1 MSEVKSETTIV
12 LPVDQVDQAAGSAT
26 DDAKFQS
33 KKNLALSIPVVR
45 RFAIVIFMLA
55 FGSLMFNQILGPLV
69 HDRAAT
75 ALEQRLASD
84 LVNGVAPVS
93 NPIALGVPIGL
104 IEVPNR
110 DVRAVVVEG
119 SKAEQLAQASGHLI
133 GSALPGQPGVSAILG
148 RSQTYGAEFRNLDQ
162 LIVGDEVVVT
172 TGQGVH
178 TYEVIDITVRSARD
192 AAAFQGE
199 GHMLILATVVDS
211 SDRLV
216 VRATLTSPVFPA
228 GEATDHQTTLDELGL
243 AGDSSSWSDLA
254 LWMLIAALLAA
265 GFPVIVNQVGRRVG
279 WLVVAPIAMWVA
291 LEVWTAISLM
301 SPSAW

>member
-1 MSEVKSETTIV
+1 MSEITSETTIV
-12 LPVDQVDQAAGSAT
+12 LPVDQEDQVAVSAT

-45 RFAIVIFMLA
+45 RFAVVIFALA
-55 FGSLMFNQILGPLV
+55 FGSLMFNQLLGPLV
-69 HDRAAT
+69 HNRAAT

-93 NPIALGVPIGL
+93 NPIAVGSPIGL
-104 IEVPNR
+104 VEVPNR
-110 DVRAVVVEG
+110 DIRAVVVEG
-119 SKAEQLAQASGHLI
+119 SKAEQLAQASGHLV

-178 TYEVIDITVRSARD
+178 SYEVIDITVRSARD
-192 AAAFQGE
+192 TAAFQGE

-228 GEATDHQTTLDELGL
+228 GQATDHQTTLDELGL
-243 AGDSSSWSDLA
+243 AGDSSSWSDLV

-265 GFPVIVNQVGRRVG
+265 GFPIIVNQVGRRVG
-279 WLVVAPIAMWVA
+279 WLVVTPIAMWVA

>member
-12 LPVDQVDQAAGSAT
+12 LSVDQVDQAAGSAT

-228 GEATDHQTTLDELGL
+228 GEATDHQTSLDELGL

-265 GFPVIVNQVGRRVG
+265 GFPIIVNQVGRRVG

>member
-1 MSEVKSETTIV
+1 MSEVKSDTTID
-12 LPVDQVDQAAGSAT
+12 LPVDQVDQVATSAA

-93 NPIALGVPIGL
+93 NPIAVGVPIGL
-104 IEVPNR
+104 IEVLNR
-110 DVRAVVVEG
+110 DVRAVVIEG

-148 RSQTYGAEFRNLDQ
+148 RSKTYGAEFKNLDQ

-192 AAAFQGE
+192 TAAFQGE

-228 GEATDHQTTLDELGL
+228 GQATDHQTTLDELGL

-265 GFPVIVNQVGRRVG
+265 GFPIIVNQVGRRVG
-279 WLVVAPIAMWVA
+279 WLVVTPIAMWVA

>member
-1 MSEVKSETTIV
+1 MSEVKSDTTIAS
-12 LPVDQVDQAAGSAT
+12 PVDQVDQVAMSAT
-26 DDAKFQS
+26 DDAKLQS
-33 KKNLALSIPVVR
+33 KKKFALSIPVVR
-45 RFAIVIFMLA
+45 RFAVVIFVLA

-93 NPIALGVPIGL
+93 NPIAVGSPIGL
-104 IEVPNR
+104 VEVPNR
-110 DVRAVVVEG
+110 DIRAVVVEG

-148 RSQTYGAEFRNLDQ
+148 RSETYGAEFKNLDQ

-228 GEATDHQTTLDELGL
+228 GQATDHQTTLDELGL

-265 GFPVIVNQVGRRVG
+265 GFPIIVNQVGRRVG
-279 WLVVAPIAMWVA
+279 WLVVTPIAMWVA

>member
-1 MSEVKSETTIV
+1 MSEIRSETTIV
-12 LPVDQVDQAAGSAT
+12 LPVDQEDQVAVSAT

-45 RFAIVIFMLA
+45 RFAIVIFALA
-55 FGSLMFNQILGPLV
+55 FGSLMFNQLLAPLV
-69 HDRAAT
+69 HNRAAT

-93 NPIALGVPIGL
+93 NPIAVGVPIGL

-119 SKAEQLAQASGHLI
+119 SKAEQLAQASGHLV

-178 TYEVIDITVRSARD
+178 SYEVIDITVRSARD
-192 AAAFQGE
+192 TAAFQGE

-228 GEATDHQTTLDELGL
+228 GEATDHQTSLDELGL

-254 LWMLIAALLAA
+254 LWMLIAVLLAA
-265 GFPVIVNQVGRRVG
+265 GFPIIVNQVGRRVG

>member
-1 MSEVKSETTIV
+1 M
-12 LPVDQVDQAAGSAT
+12 SAT

-104 IEVPNR
+104 IDVPNR
-110 DVRAVVVEG
+110 DVRAVVIEG

-148 RSQTYGAEFRNLDQ
+148 RSQTYGAEFKNLDQ

-199 GHMLILATVVDS
+199 GHMLILATVVNS

-228 GEATDHQTTLDELGL
+228 GEATDHQTSLDELGL

>member
-1 MSEVKSETTIV
+1 MSEVKSDTTIDSS
-12 LPVDQVDQAAGSAT
+12 VDQVDQVAMSAT
-26 DDAKFQS
+26 DDAEFQS

-104 IEVPNR
+104 IDVPNR
-110 DVRAVVVEG
+110 DIRAVVVEG

-148 RSQTYGAEFRNLDQ
+148 RSQTYGAEFKNLDQ

-228 GEATDHQTTLDELGL
+228 GQATDHQTSLDELGL

-254 LWMLIAALLAA
+254 LWLLLAALLAA
-265 GFPVIVNQVGRRVG
+265 GFPIIVNHVGRRVG

>member
-12 LPVDQVDQAAGSAT
+12 LPVDQVDQSAVSAT

-45 RFAIVIFMLA
+45 RFAIVIFVLA

-93 NPIALGVPIGL
+93 NPIAVGTPIGL
-104 IEVPNR
+104 VEVPNR

-148 RSQTYGAEFRNLDQ
+148 RSQTYGAEFGNLDQ

-199 GHMLILATVVDS
+199 GHMLILTTVVDS

-228 GEATDHQTTLDELGL
+228 GEATDHQTSLDELGL

>member
-12 LPVDQVDQAAGSAT
+12 LPVDQVDQTAVGAT

-75 ALEQRLASD
+75 AVEQRLASD

-104 IEVPNR
+104 IDVPNR
-110 DVRAVVVEG
+110 DVRAVVIEG

-148 RSQTYGAEFRNLDQ
+148 RSQTYGAEFKNLDQ

-192 AAAFQGE
+192 TAAFQGE

-228 GEATDHQTTLDELGL
+228 GQATDHQTTLDELGL

-265 GFPVIVNQVGRRVG
+265 GFPIIVNQVGRRVG
-279 WLVVAPIAMWVA
+279 WLVVTPIAMWVA

>member
-1 MSEVKSETTIV
+1 MSEVKSDTTIAS
-12 LPVDQVDQAAGSAT
+12 PVDQVDQVAMNAT

-45 RFAIVIFMLA
+45 RFAVVIFALA
-55 FGSLMFNQILGPLV
+55 FGSLMFNQLLGPLV
-69 HDRAAT
+69 HNRAAT

-93 NPIALGVPIGL
+93 NPIAVGSPIGL
-104 IEVPNR
+104 VEVPNR
-110 DVRAVVVEG
+110 DIRAVVVEG
-119 SKAEQLAQASGHLI
+119 SKAEPLAQASGHLI

-148 RSQTYGAEFRNLDQ
+148 RSQTYGAEFKNLDQ

-199 GHMLILATVVDS
+199 GHMLILTTVVDS

-228 GEATDHQTTLDELGL
+228 GQATDHQTTLDELGL

-254 LWMLIAALLAA
+254 LWMMIAALLAA

-291 LEVWTAISLM
+291 LEVWTAMSLM

>member
-12 LPVDQVDQAAGSAT
+12 LPVDQVDQSAVSAT

-93 NPIALGVPIGL
+93 NPIAVGVPIGL

-110 DVRAVVVEG
+110 DVRAVVIEG

-148 RSQTYGAEFRNLDQ
+148 RSQTYGAEFKNLDQ

-228 GEATDHQTTLDELGL
+228 GEATDHQTSLDELGL

>member
-12 LPVDQVDQAAGSAT
+12 LPVDQVDQSAVSAT

-45 RFAIVIFMLA
+45 RFAIVIFVLA

-178 TYEVIDITVRSARD
+178 TYEVIDVTVRSARD

-216 VRATLTSPVFPA
+216 VRASLTSPVFPA
-228 GEATDHQTTLDELGL
+228 GQATDHQTTLDELGL

-291 LEVWTAISLM
+291 LEVWTAISMM

>member
-1 MSEVKSETTIV
+1 MSEVKSDTTIAS
-12 LPVDQVDQAAGSAT
+12 PVDQVDQVAMSAT
-26 DDAKFQS
+26 DDAKLQS
-33 KKNLALSIPVVR
+33 KKKFALSIPVVR
-45 RFAIVIFMLA
+45 RFAVVIFVLA

-69 HDRAAT
+69 HNRAAT

-93 NPIALGVPIGL
+93 NPIAVGSPIGL
-104 IEVPNR
+104 VEVPNR
-110 DVRAVVVEG
+110 DIRAVVVEG

-148 RSQTYGAEFRNLDQ
+148 RSQTYGAEFKNLDQ

-228 GEATDHQTTLDELGL
+228 GQATDHQTSLDELGL
-243 AGDSSSWSDLA
+243 AGDSSSWSALA

-265 GFPVIVNQVGRRVG
+265 GFPIIVNQVGRRVG
-279 WLVVAPIAMWVA
+279 WLVVAPTAMWVA

>member
-12 LPVDQVDQAAGSAT
+12 LPVDQVDQTAVGAT

-104 IEVPNR
+104 IDVPNR
-110 DVRAVVVEG
+110 EVRAVVIEG

-148 RSQTYGAEFRNLDQ
+148 RSQTYGAEFKNLDQ

-199 GHMLILATVVDS
+199 GHMLILATVVNS

-228 GEATDHQTTLDELGL
+228 GEATDHQTSLDELGL

>member
-1 MSEVKSETTIV
+1 MSEVKSDTTIV
-12 LPVDQVDQAAGSAT
+12 LPVEQVDQVAMGAT
-26 DDAKFQS
+26 DDIKFQS

-45 RFAIVIFMLA
+45 RFAIVVFMLA
-55 FGSLMFNQILGPLV
+55 FGSLMFNQILGPLI

-178 TYEVIDITVRSARD
+178 TYEVIDITVRSASD

-228 GEATDHQTTLDELGL
+228 GQATDHQTTLDELGL

-265 GFPVIVNQVGRRVG
+265 GFPIIVNQVGRRVG
-279 WLVVAPIAMWVA
+279 WLVVAPITMWVA

>member
-12 LPVDQVDQAAGSAT
+12 LPVDQVDQSAVSAT

-45 RFAIVIFMLA
+45 RFAIVIFVLA

>member
-12 LPVDQVDQAAGSAT
+12 LPVDQVDQTAVGAT

-93 NPIALGVPIGL
+93 NPIAVGVPIGL

-110 DVRAVVVEG
+110 DVRAVVIEG

-178 TYEVIDITVRSARD
+178 TYEVIDSTVRSARD

-228 GEATDHQTTLDELGL
+228 GEATDHQTSLDELGL

-265 GFPVIVNQVGRRVG
+265 GFPIIVNQVGRRVG

>member
-12 LPVDQVDQAAGSAT
+12 LPVDQVDQTAVGAT

-75 ALEQRLASD
+75 ALEQRLTSD

-93 NPIALGVPIGL
+93 NPIAVGVPIGL

-110 DVRAVVVEG
+110 DVRAVVIEG

-228 GEATDHQTTLDELGL
+228 GEATDHQTSLDELGL

-265 GFPVIVNQVGRRVG
+265 GFPIIVNQVGRRVG

>member
-1 MSEVKSETTIV
+1 MSEVKSDTTIDSS
-12 LPVDQVDQAAGSAT
+12 VDQVDQVAMSAT
-26 DDAKFQS
+26 DDAKLQS
-33 KKNLALSIPVVR
+33 KKKFALSIPVVR
-45 RFAIVIFMLA
+45 RFAVVIFALA
-55 FGSLMFNQILGPLV
+55 FGSLMFNQLLGPLV
-69 HDRAAT
+69 HNRAAT

-93 NPIALGVPIGL
+93 NPIAVGSPIGL
-104 IEVPNR
+104 VEVPNR
-110 DVRAVVVEG
+110 DIRAVVVEG

-148 RSQTYGAEFRNLDQ
+148 RSQTYGAEFKNLDQ

-199 GHMLILATVVDS
+199 GHMLILATVVNS

-228 GEATDHQTTLDELGL
+228 GEATDHQTSLDELGL

-265 GFPVIVNQVGRRVG
+265 GFPIIVNQVGRRVG

>member
-1 MSEVKSETTIV
+1 MKSETTIV
-12 LPVDQVDQAAGSAT
+12 VPTDQEHHVAFGVTESGDQ
-26 DDAKFQS
+26 QPQ
-33 KKNLALSIPVVR
+33 KNTTRLIPAVR
-45 RFAIVIFMLA
+45 RFAIVIFALA
-55 FGSLMFNQILGPLV
+55 FGSLMFNQLLGPLV

-75 ALEQRLASD
+75 ALEQRLSTD
-84 LVNGVAPVS
+84 LLNGVAPVS
-93 NPIALGVPIGL
+93 YPISVGTPIGL
-104 IEVPNR
+104 VEVPSR
-110 DVRAVVVEG
+110 GIRAVVVEG
-119 SKAEQLAQASGHLI
+119 SKAEQLAQAAGHVI

-148 RSQTYGAEFRNLDQ
+148 RSQTYGAEFKKLDQ

-192 AAAFQGE
+192 TAAFQGE

-228 GEATDHQTTLDELGL
+228 GQATDHQTTLDELGL

-265 GFPVIVNQVGRRVG
+265 GFPIIVNQVGRRVG
-279 WLVVAPIAMWVA
+279 WLVVTPIAMWVA

>member
-45 RFAIVIFMLA
+45 RFAIVIFVLA
-55 FGSLMFNQILGPLV
+55 FGSLMFNQLLGPLV
-69 HDRAAT
+69 HNRAVT

-110 DVRAVVVEG
+110 DVRAVVIEG

-148 RSQTYGAEFRNLDQ
+148 RSQTYGAEFKNLDQ

-228 GEATDHQTTLDELGL
+228 GEATDHQTSLDELGL

>member
-1 MSEVKSETTIV
+1 MSEVKSDTTISS
-12 LPVDQVDQAAGSAT
+12 PVDQVDQVAMSAT
-26 DDAKFQS
+26 DDAKLQS
-33 KKNLALSIPVVR
+33 KKKFALSIPVVR
-45 RFAIVIFMLA
+45 RFAVVIFVLA

-69 HDRAAT
+69 HNRAAT

-93 NPIALGVPIGL
+93 NPIAVGSPIGL
-104 IEVPNR
+104 VEVPNR
-110 DVRAVVVEG
+110 DIRAVVVEG
-119 SKAEQLAQASGHLI
+119 SKAEQLGQASGHLI

-148 RSQTYGAEFRNLDQ
+148 RSETYGAEFKNLDQ

-178 TYEVIDITVRSARD
+178 TYEVIDITVRSASD

-228 GEATDHQTTLDELGL
+228 GQATDHQTSLDELGL
-243 AGDSSSWSDLA
+243 AGDSSSWSSLA

-265 GFPVIVNQVGRRVG
+265 GFPIIVNQVGRRVG

>member
-1 MSEVKSETTIV
+1 MSEITSETTIV
-12 LPVDQVDQAAGSAT
+12 LPVDQVDQSAVSAT

-45 RFAIVIFMLA
+45 RFAIVIFVLA

-228 GEATDHQTTLDELGL
+228 GEATDHQTSLDELGL

>member
-12 LPVDQVDQAAGSAT
+12 LPVDQVDQTAVGAT

-93 NPIALGVPIGL
+93 NPIAVGSPIGL
-104 IEVPNR
+104 VEVPNR
-110 DVRAVVVEG
+110 DIRAVVVEG

-148 RSQTYGAEFRNLDQ
+148 RSQTYGAEFKNLDQ

-199 GHMLILATVVDS
+199 GHMLILATVVNS

-228 GEATDHQTTLDELGL
+228 GEATDHQTSLDELGL

>member
-1 MSEVKSETTIV
+1 MSEVKSDTTIAS
-12 LPVDQVDQAAGSAT
+12 PVDQVDQVAMSAT
-26 DDAKFQS
+26 DDAKLQS
-33 KKNLALSIPVVR
+33 KKKFALSIPVVR
-45 RFAIVIFMLA
+45 RFAVVIFVLA
-55 FGSLMFNQILGPLV
+55 FGSLMFNQFLGPLV
-69 HDRAAT
+69 HNRAAT

-93 NPIALGVPIGL
+93 YPIAVGSPIGL
-104 IEVPNR
+104 VEVPNR
-110 DVRAVVVEG
+110 DIRAVVVEG

-148 RSQTYGAEFRNLDQ
+148 RSETYGAEFKNLDQ

-228 GEATDHQTTLDELGL
+228 GQATDHQTSLDELGL

-265 GFPVIVNQVGRRVG
+265 GFPIIVNQVGRRVG

-291 LEVWTAISLM
+291 LEVWTAISLT

>member
-12 LPVDQVDQAAGSAT
+12 LPVDQVDQSAVSAT

-45 RFAIVIFMLA
+45 RFAIVIFVLA

-148 RSQTYGAEFRNLDQ
+148 RSQTYGAEFKNLDQ

-228 GEATDHQTTLDELGL
+228 GEATDHQTSLDELGL

>member
-12 LPVDQVDQAAGSAT
+12 LPVDQIDQVTVSAT
-26 DDAKFQS
+26 EDAKFQS

-162 LIVGDEVVVT
+162 LIAGDEVIVT

-228 GEATDHQTTLDELGL
+228 GEPTDHQTTLDELGL
-243 AGDSSSWSDLA
+243 AGDSSSWSDLV
-254 LWMLIAALLAA
+254 LWMLIAVLLAA
-265 GFPVIVNQVGRRVG
+265 GFPIIVNQVGRRVG

-291 LEVWTAISLM
+291 LEIWTAISLM

>member
-1 MSEVKSETTIV
+1 MNEVKSDTTIV
-12 LPVDQVDQAAGSAT
+12 LPVDQVDQVVTRAT

-228 GEATDHQTTLDELGL
+228 GQATDHQPTLDELGL

-265 GFPVIVNQVGRRVG
+265 GFPIIVNQVGRRVG

>member
-1 MSEVKSETTIV
+1 MSEVKSDTTIV
-12 LPVDQVDQAAGSAT
+12 LPVEQVDQVVTSST

-110 DVRAVVVEG
+110 DVRAVVIEG

-148 RSQTYGAEFRNLDQ
+148 RSQTYGAEFKNLDQ

-199 GHMLILATVVDS
+199 GHMLILATVVNS

-228 GEATDHQTTLDELGL
+228 GEATDHQTSLDELGL
-243 AGDSSSWSDLA
+243 AGDSSSWSSLA

-265 GFPVIVNQVGRRVG
+265 GFPIIVNQVGRRVG

>member
-1 MSEVKSETTIV
+1 M
-12 LPVDQVDQAAGSAT
+12 SAT
-26 DDAKFQS
+26 DDAKLQS
-33 KKNLALSIPVVR
+33 KKKFALSIPVVR
-45 RFAIVIFMLA
+45 RFAVVIFVLA
-55 FGSLMFNQILGPLV
+55 FGSLMFNQFLGPLV
-69 HDRAAT
+69 HNRAAT

-93 NPIALGVPIGL
+93 YPIAVGSPIGL
-104 IEVPNR
+104 VEVPNR
-110 DVRAVVVEG
+110 DIRAVVVEG

-148 RSQTYGAEFRNLDQ
+148 RSETYGAEFKNLDQ

-228 GEATDHQTTLDELGL
+228 GQATDHQTSLDELGL
-243 AGDSSSWSDLA
+243 AGDSSSWSALA

-265 GFPVIVNQVGRRVG
+265 GFPIIVNQVGRRVG

-291 LEVWTAISLM
+291 LEVWTAISLT

>member
-1 MSEVKSETTIV
+1 MSEVKSDTTIAS
-12 LPVDQVDQAAGSAT
+12 PVDQVDQVAMNAT

-45 RFAIVIFMLA
+45 RFAVVIFALA
-55 FGSLMFNQILGPLV
+55 FGSLMFNQLLGPLV
-69 HDRAAT
+69 HNRAAT

-93 NPIALGVPIGL
+93 NPIAVGSPIGL
-104 IEVPNR
+104 VEVPNR
-110 DVRAVVVEG
+110 DIRAVVVEG

-148 RSQTYGAEFRNLDQ
+148 RSQTYGAEFKNLDQ

-228 GEATDHQTTLDELGL
+228 GQATDHQTSLDELGL
-243 AGDSSSWSDLA
+243 AGDSSSWSDLV

-265 GFPVIVNQVGRRVG
+265 GFPIIVNQVGRRVG
-279 WLVVAPIAMWVA
+279 WLVVTPIAMWVA

>member
-1 MSEVKSETTIV
+1 MSEVKSDTTIAS
-12 LPVDQVDQAAGSAT
+12 PVDQVDQVAMSAT
-26 DDAKFQS
+26 DDAKLQS
-33 KKNLALSIPVVR
+33 KKKFALSIPAVR
-45 RFAIVIFMLA
+45 RFAVVIFVLA

-69 HDRAAT
+69 HNRAAS

-93 NPIALGVPIGL
+93 NPIAVGSPIGL
-104 IEVPNR
+104 VEVPNR
-110 DVRAVVVEG
+110 DIRAVVVEG

-148 RSQTYGAEFRNLDQ
+148 RSETYGAEFKNLDQ

-228 GEATDHQTTLDELGL
+228 GQATDHQTSLDELGL
-243 AGDSSSWSDLA
+243 AGDSSSWSSLA

-265 GFPVIVNQVGRRVG
+265 AFPIIVNQVGRRVG

-291 LEVWTAISLM
+291 LEVWTAISLT

>member
-1 MSEVKSETTIV
+1 MSEVKSDTTIAS
-12 LPVDQVDQAAGSAT
+12 PVDQVDQVAMNVT
-26 DDAKFQS
+26 DDAKLQS
-33 KKNLALSIPVVR
+33 KKKFALSIPVVR
-45 RFAIVIFMLA
+45 RFAVVIFVLA

-69 HDRAAT
+69 HNRAAT

-93 NPIALGVPIGL
+93 NPIAVGSPIGL
-104 IEVPNR
+104 VEVPNR
-110 DVRAVVVEG
+110 DIRAVVVEG

-148 RSQTYGAEFRNLDQ
+148 RSETYGAEFKNLDQ

-228 GEATDHQTTLDELGL
+228 GQATDHQTSLDELGL

-254 LWMLIAALLAA
+254 FWMLIAALLAA
-265 GFPVIVNQVGRRVG
+265 GFPIIVNQVGRRVG

-291 LEVWTAISLM
+291 LEVWTAISLT

>member
-12 LPVDQVDQAAGSAT
+12 LPVDQVDQTAVGAT

-104 IEVPNR
+104 IDVPNR
-110 DVRAVVVEG
+110 DVRAVVIEG

-148 RSQTYGAEFRNLDQ
+148 RSQTYGAEFKNLDQ

-199 GHMLILATVVDS
+199 GHMLILATVVNS

-228 GEATDHQTTLDELGL
+228 GEATDHQTSLDELGL

-254 LWMLIAALLAA
+254 LLMLIAALLAA

>member
-12 LPVDQVDQAAGSAT
+12 LPVDQVDQTAVGAT

-75 ALEQRLASD
+75 AVEQRLASD

-104 IEVPNR
+104 IDVPNR
-110 DVRAVVVEG
+110 DVRAVVIEG

-148 RSQTYGAEFRNLDQ
+148 RSQTYGAEFKNLDQ

-192 AAAFQGE
+192 TAAFQGE

-216 VRATLTSPVFPA
+216 VRTTLTSPVFPA
-228 GEATDHQTTLDELGL
+228 GQATDHQTTLDELGL

-265 GFPVIVNQVGRRVG
+265 GFPIIVNQVGRRVG
-279 WLVVAPIAMWVA
+279 WLVVTPIAMWVA

>member
-1 MSEVKSETTIV
+1 
-12 LPVDQVDQAAGSAT
+12 
-26 DDAKFQS
+26 
-33 KKNLALSIPVVR
+33 
-45 RFAIVIFMLA
+45 VI
-55 FGSLMFNQILGPLV
+55 
-69 HDRAAT
+69 
-75 ALEQRLASD
+75 
-84 LVNGVAPVS
+84 
-93 NPIALGVPIGL
+93 
-104 IEVPNR
+104 
-110 DVRAVVVEG
+110 EG

-148 RSQTYGAEFRNLDQ
+148 RSQTYGAEFKNLDQ

-199 GHMLILATVVDS
+199 GHMLILATVVNS

-228 GEATDHQTTLDELGL
+228 GEATDHQTSLDELGL

>member
-1 MSEVKSETTIV
+1 
-12 LPVDQVDQAAGSAT
+12 
-26 DDAKFQS
+26 
-33 KKNLALSIPVVR
+33 
-45 RFAIVIFMLA
+45 
-55 FGSLMFNQILGPLV
+55 MFNQILGPLV

-93 NPIALGVPIGL
+93 NPIAVGTPIGL
-104 IEVPNR
+104 VEVPNR

-148 RSQTYGAEFRNLDQ
+148 RSQTYGAEFKNLGQ
-162 LIVGDEVVVT
+162 LKVGDEVIVT

-178 TYEVIDITVRSARD
+178 TYEVIDTTVRSSQD

-199 GHMLILATVVDS
+199 GHMLILTTVVDS

-228 GEATDHQTTLDELGL
+228 GQATDHQTTLDELGL

-279 WLVVAPIAMWVA
+279 WLVVTPIAMWVA

>member
-12 LPVDQVDQAAGSAT
+12 LPVDQVDQSAVSAT

-45 RFAIVIFMLA
+45 RFAIVIFVLA

-199 GHMLILATVVDS
+199 GHMLILTTVVDS

-228 GEATDHQTTLDELGL
+228 GEATDHQTSLDELGL

-279 WLVVAPIAMWVA
+279 WLVVTPIAMWVA

>member
-12 LPVDQVDQAAGSAT
+12 LPVDQVDQTAVGAT

-93 NPIALGVPIGL
+93 NPIAVGVPIGL

-110 DVRAVVVEG
+110 DVRAVVIEG

-228 GEATDHQTTLDELGL
+228 GEATDHQTSLDELGL